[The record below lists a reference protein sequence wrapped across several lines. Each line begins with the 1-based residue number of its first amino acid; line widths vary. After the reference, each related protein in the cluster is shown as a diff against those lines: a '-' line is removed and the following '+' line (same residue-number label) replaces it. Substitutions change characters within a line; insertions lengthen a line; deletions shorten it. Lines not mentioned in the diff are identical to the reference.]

1 MSTGT
6 TMPTATSTRRSH
18 MREQRADAAAAPTGA
33 GGLTPGHRQLE
44 RDRMFSK
51 LMTKSMMVA
60 AAAMAVLPTAA
71 LAQEGTGPTMGKG
84 LAVIGAGLALVGG
97 GLGIG
102 LVGKG
107 AVESIARQPEAAGK
121 IQINMILAAALIE
134 GATLFAV
141 AVGFLA

>member
-1 MSTGT
+1 
-6 TMPTATSTRRSH
+6 
-18 MREQRADAAAAPTGA
+18 
-33 GGLTPGHRQLE
+33 
-44 RDRMFSK
+44 
-51 LMTKSMMVA
+51 MTKSLISKFLISSGVI
-60 AAAMAVLPTAA
+60 AMLPSLA
-71 LAQEGTGPTMGKG
+71 LAAEGDGSTVGKG
-84 LAVIGAGLALVGG
+84 LAVLGAGLALVGG

-141 AVGFLA
+141 AVGFLAK

>member
-1 MSTGT
+1 MT
-6 TMPTATSTRRSH
+6 
-18 MREQRADAAAAPTGA
+18 
-33 GGLTPGHRQLE
+33 
-44 RDRMFSK
+44 K
-51 LMTKSMMVA
+51 LMNKA
-60 AAAMAVLPTAA
+60 FFLAA
-71 LAQEGTGPTMGKG
+71 LAAPSVAMAAPVAGSTVGKG
-84 LAVIGAGLALVGG
+84 LAVIGGGLALIGG

-141 AVGFLA
+141 FAGFGAK

>member
-1 MSTGT
+1 MNLKNFAK
-6 TMPTATSTRRSH
+6 TAVLT
-18 MREQRADAAAAPTGA
+18 AAT
-33 GGLTPGHRQLE
+33 
-44 RDRMFSK
+44 
-51 LMTKSMMVA
+51 
-60 AAAMAVLPTAA
+60 AAMTLPVAA
-71 LAQEGTGPTMGKG
+71 LAQEGAEAAGSGMGKG
-84 LAVIGAGLALVGG
+84 LAVLGAGLAVIGG

-141 AVGFLA
+141 AVGFLAK

>member
-1 MSTGT
+1 MMSKLITKS
-6 TMPTATSTRRSH
+6 TMLAAAV
-18 MREQRADAAAAPTGA
+18 MAAAPSLSLAADEA
-33 GGLTPGHRQLE
+33 G
-44 RDRMFSK
+44 S
-51 LMTKSMMVA
+51 SV
-60 AAAMAVLPTAA
+60 
-71 LAQEGTGPTMGKG
+71 GKG
-84 LAVIGAGLALVGG
+84 LAVIGAGLALIGG

-141 AVGFLA
+141 FAGFGAK

>member
-1 MSTGT
+1 MSKLMSTFVFLAA
-6 TMPTATSTRRSH
+6 M
-18 MREQRADAAAAPTGA
+18 AAAPA
-33 GGLTPGHRQLE
+33 
-44 RDRMFSK
+44 
-51 LMTKSMMVA
+51 
-60 AAAMAVLPTAA
+60 AA
-71 LAQEGTGPTMGKG
+71 LAQATEAGVTVGKG
-84 LAVIGAGLALVGG
+84 LAVIGGGLALIGG

-141 AVGFLA
+141 FAGFGAK

>member
-1 MSTGT
+1 MNDG
-6 TMPTATSTRRSH
+6 PTFRPPESPRGLSNTR
-18 MREQRADAAAAPTGA
+18 A
-33 GGLTPGHRQLE
+33 QLKG
-44 RDRMFSK
+44 FA
-51 LMTKSMMVA
+51 MTKIASKFFFLA
-60 AAAMAVLPTAA
+60 AAAMTAAPAAA
-71 LAQEGTGPTMGKG
+71 LAQEATAGVTVGKG
-84 LAVIGAGLALVGG
+84 LAVIGGGLALIGG

-141 AVGFLA
+141 FAGFNAK